1 MYSMYIYIFIY
12 FYTYMCMYTYVHT
25 YIIYVYIYLFVCLLL
40 CQDTTRNLRIHERNG
55 REYHFVSR
63 SAFESDMA
71 AGKFMEF
78 GEFEKNLYGT
88 STDSVRH
95 VVNSGRICLLCL
107 HTRVEK
113 RTRLSHPP

>member
-1 MYSMYIYIFIY
+1 MCVSHVCVCVCIYNFYLHLFI
-12 FYTYMCMYTYVHT
+12 
-25 YIIYVYIYLFVCLLL
+25 CLSFAVS
-40 CQDTTRNLRIHERNG
+40 DTTRNLRIHERNG

-113 RTRLSHPP
+113 RTRLSDPP